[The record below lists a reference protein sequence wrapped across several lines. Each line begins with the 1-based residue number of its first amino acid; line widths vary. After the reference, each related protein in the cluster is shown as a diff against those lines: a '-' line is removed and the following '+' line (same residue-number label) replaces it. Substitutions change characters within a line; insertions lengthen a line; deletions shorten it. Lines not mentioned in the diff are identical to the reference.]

1 MPDIRLYYYPGT
13 CSRGAM
19 VGLEEAGA
27 PYEME
32 LVVYMRGD
40 NKSPDYLKLNPNGK
54 VPTLVADGVAITES
68 SAMML
73 YLAQA
78 FPEAHLL
85 PLGAGAASDGKVMA
99 DVVWCSASLHPNVFH
114 TRLPQFFC
122 DHEAG
127 MARVRDLAMV
137 RLAQDFRQIED
148 RLADGPWFFGDG
160 WSVVDAYLSWAWYRV
175 DGTGFDFSPYPRF
188 ADMYERV
195 LKRPSVA
202 RALAKEQ
209 EAYDWLEENDLM
221 VNFKT
226 LTPKS
231 GQ

>member
-1 MPDIRLYYYPGT
+1 MPNIKLYYYPGT
-13 CSRGAM
+13 CSRGPM

-27 PYEME
+27 PYDME
-32 LVVYMRGD
+32 LVVFVRGE
-40 NKSPDYLKLNPNGK
+40 NKSPSYLKLNPNGK
-54 VPTLVADGVAITES
+54 VPTMVVDGVSITET

-73 YLAQA
+73 FLARA
-78 FPEAHLL
+78 FPEARLL
-85 PLGAGAASDGKVMA
+85 PFGKGEVADAKITA
-99 DVVWCSASLHPNVFH
+99 DVIWCSASVHPNVFH

-122 DHEAG
+122 DNEAG
-127 MARVRDLAMV
+127 MTRVREMAME
-137 RLAQDFRQIED
+137 RLARDFQQVED
-148 RLADGPWFFGDG
+148 RLSAGPWFFGEQ
-160 WSVVDAYLSWAWYRV
+160 WSVVDAYLSWAWYRLN
-175 DGTGFDFSPYPRF
+175 GTDFDFSPYPRF

-195 LKRPSVA
+195 LKRPSVE

-226 LTPKS
+226 LNPQS